1 MDNTSEV
8 RAFYSIML
16 PLVRPGLAAVA
27 IFTAIQAWKEF
38 LFGLTMTTGGPTP
51 PLTVGH
57 RVPCLSVRTHLGVDG
72 RGWLASCLVDGAPGD
87 VTIRTEDGPRER
99 LVSSRPAHRLDDD
112 VDELASFCKGAAL
125 ACGTGANPR
134 QPVDPGLDA
143 LDIAEPLKGVVHVD
157 DQIAHHFDPGPGPS

>member
-38 LFGLTMTTGGPTP
+38 LFGLTMTTGGPTA

-57 RVPCLSVRTHLGVDG
+57 RVPLSQRSHSPGSRWPRLARILSGRWRPRRRNHTHRRRAPREV
-72 RGWLASCLVDGAPGD
+72 SFQPSGAP
-87 VTIRTEDGPRER
+87 PRR
-99 LVSSRPAHRLDDD
+99 RR
-112 VDELASFCKGAAL
+112 
-125 ACGTGANPR
+125 R
-134 QPVDPGLDA
+134 
-143 LDIAEPLKGVVHVD
+143 
-157 DQIAHHFDPGPGPS
+157 